1 MNWPSMTGKEASAEE
16 TPLEVG
22 AKAPDFVL
30 QNERGESWR
39 LFDQRGRV
47 VALLFY
53 PANETLVCT
62 KQLCSVRDDWASY
75 IATGALIAGVSP
87 GTPQEHKEFAEHHN
101 LPLALLA
108 DTNGA
113 VTKKYTN
120 VWWLPWRA
128 TRSLVVIDAKG
139 FVRYRKVMLRA
150 FRPRNSE
157 VLAAVR
163 SAQYDELIS
172 RNPFP

>member
-1 MNWPSMTGKEASAEE
+1 MNRPSMTNKKATTEE
-16 TPLEVG
+16 TMLQVG
-22 AKAPDFVL
+22 AEAPDFVL

-39 LFDQRGRV
+39 LSDQRGRV

-75 IATGALIAGVSP
+75 TATGALIAGVSP
-87 GTPQEHKEFAEHHN
+87 GTAQEHKKFAEHHK
-101 LPLALLA
+101 LPLELLA

-113 VTKKYTN
+113 VTKKYTS

-128 TRSLVVIDAKG
+128 TRALVVIDAKG

-150 FRPRNSE
+150 FRPHNSE
-157 VLAAVR
+157 VLSVIR

-172 RNPFP
+172 HNPSI

>member
-1 MNWPSMTGKEASAEE
+1 MMTDKETRPEE
-16 TPLEVG
+16 TTLKVG
-22 AKAPDFVL
+22 AEAPDFVL
-30 QNERGESWR
+30 QNARGESWR
-39 LFDQRGRV
+39 LSDQRGRV

-53 PANETLVCT
+53 PANETMVCT

-75 IATGALIAGVSP
+75 TATGALIAGISP
-87 GTPQEHKEFAEHHN
+87 GTAQEHKKFAEHHD
-101 LPLALLA
+101 LPLELLA

-120 VWWLPWRA
+120 VRWLPWRA

-139 FVRYRKVMLRA
+139 LVRYRKVMLRA
-150 FRPRNSE
+150 FRPHNSE

-163 SAQYDELIS
+163 AAQYDELVS
-172 RNPFP
+172 HNPSV